1 MDERDED
8 VLITEQRGHVRY
20 LTLNRPDV
28 LNALNARVFAS
39 LRTELA
45 SVASD
50 RGTRVVVITGAGDR
64 AFSSGA
70 DLDELMGF
78 DPVDTRALLEQ
89 GQRVLRDLETLG
101 TPVIAAVNGYALGGG
116 FELALACPLVV
127 GAERAQFGLPEVGL
141 GLMPGYG
148 GTQRLPRI
156 VGPQVALRM
165 MLTGQR
171 VDAARAHELGI
182 LSQPPVEDGQL
193 LEVVGDLA
201 KEIASRSPRAANL
214 ILQSVSASSGLDAGL
229 AHETTLAAL
238 AAASGDAAEGVAAF
252 REKRS
257 PNFEYTDQ

>member
-1 MDERDED
+1 VDERDED
-8 VLITEQRGHVRY
+8 VLIAEQRGHVRY
-20 LTLNRPDV
+20 LTLNRPEV

-50 RGTRVVVITGAGDR
+50 PGTRVLVITGAGDR

-70 DLDELMGF
+70 DLEELVGL

-148 GTQRLPRI
+148 GTQRLPRA
-156 VGPQVALRM
+156 VGPQAALRM

-171 VDAARAHELGI
+171 VDAAHAHELRI

-201 KEIASRSPRAANL
+201 KEIASRSPRAASL
-214 ILQSVSASSGLDAGL
+214 ILQSVGASSGLDAGL

-257 PNFEYTDQ
+257 PNFGYTDP

>member
-8 VLITEQRGHVRY
+8 VLTTEQRGHVRY

-50 RGTRVVVITGAGDR
+50 RGTRVLVITGAGDR

-70 DLDELMGF
+70 DLDELMGL

-201 KEIASRSPRAANL
+201 NEIASRSPR
-214 ILQSVSASSGLDAGL
+214 
-229 AHETTLAAL
+229 
-238 AAASGDAAEGVAAF
+238 
-252 REKRS
+252 
-257 PNFEYTDQ
+257 